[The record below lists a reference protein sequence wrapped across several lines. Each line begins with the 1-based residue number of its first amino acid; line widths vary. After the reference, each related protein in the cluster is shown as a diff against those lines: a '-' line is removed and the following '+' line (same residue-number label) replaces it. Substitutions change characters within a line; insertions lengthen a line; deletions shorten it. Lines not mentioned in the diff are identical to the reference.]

1 MSGSKQHFI
10 PQSLLKGFGFKK
22 GKSTFVV
29 AYTHD
34 YGIFT
39 PATEG
44 IAAERFFYS
53 ELRVEGADETLDDQ
67 ITNYETPL
75 ATTLAGLRALAHDE
89 AADPET
95 AAAFVTHLA
104 VRNDNFRKAAT
115 SAGTAMIEGVADQF
129 ASADATRAIL
139 GLDRD
144 DPDSPFAQEL
154 AQAME
159 QYRPLIAMLGMDDA
173 TFQQWALAMVRANFD
188 NYHRETQGPMDEAVE
203 TMLAAVP
210 GVAADAQRKS
220 LGETLVPAQRVQRMA
235 AFHWRVVHPA
245 QPVILP
251 DCVAMATD
259 AEDLAYPLM
268 LADLDTLKAVFLPLA
283 ADRLL
288 IGSPAAAVPILS
300 ELNAAFADCS
310 WDFFVARDR
319 TPSLEALR
327 DTLRSRVAS
336 HLDGL
341 VDSAILDAVFTHGSR
356 P

>member
-10 PQSLLKGFGFKK
+10 PQSLLKGFGFKR

-34 YGIFT
+34 HGIFT

-67 ITNYETPL
+67 ITNYEKPL
-75 ATTLAGLRALAHDE
+75 ARILADLRALAHDE
-89 AADPET
+89 AADSEI
-95 AAAFVTHLA
+95 AAALVTHLA

-115 SAGTAMIEGVADQF
+115 SASTAMIEGVADQF
-129 ASADATRAIL
+129 ASADATRALL

-144 DPDSPFAQEL
+144 DPDTPFAQEV
-154 AQAME
+154 ARATE

-173 TFQQWALAMVRANFD
+173 MFRQWALAAVRSNFD
-188 NYHRETQGPMDEAVE
+188 NYHREIKAPMNEAVA
-203 TMLAAVP
+203 TMLAAIP

-220 LGETLVPAQRVQRMA
+220 LGETLAPAQRIERMA
-235 AFHWRVVHPA
+235 AFHWRVVHPT
-245 QPVILP
+245 QPVILS
-251 DCVAMATD
+251 DCVAMGTD
-259 AEDLAYPLM
+259 IEDLAYPLM
-268 LADLDTLKAVFLPLA
+268 LADLDKLKTIFLPLA

-288 IGSPAAAVPILS
+288 VGSRGAAVPVPSDINVPL
-300 ELNAAFADCS
+300 AGCS

-341 VDSAILDAVFTHGSR
+341 VDSAISDGVSTQGLQ